1 MKLTKRTK
9 TVLPVRYIAMFFHS
23 LFFLLVPLWLGA
35 IPSSAAAAG
44 STVPAD
50 GLVAFYDLAGNALD
64 SSVNGNDGTLHGCLA
79 TYDRFAQADG
89 ALYLN
94 NSLNDSVELPGAVIS
109 GTTLSVNLWISTD
122 DKGFGLISGANA
134 SRDNEYLLWVDD
146 GGLEI
151 WYHGSAAVSRQSVTD
166 VNDGR
171 WRMVTVV
178 TEPAETRIYLDGQ
191 LVQTAVYTL
200 SSPLDILGL
209 WVGQEQDSLNG
220 GFDLAQTMKGRID
233 DVSIH
238 NRALSQTEITNL
250 YGGYNAGIV
259 IGGVGFPSGITS
271 FADQVV
277 SYSPGPQA
285 IPPYTSPQAAVGAP
299 DYTGTDDGS
308 TYVSLGFAGE
318 LIVRFTDNALTAS
331 GDPANDLWLFEIG
344 NAIEPSNVSISE
356 DGLNWIDLG
365 LVQGATRG
373 VDLDTFISS
382 GVEPGKKYYYVKVV
396 DSNQQMS
403 TSPWGGADI
412 DAVGAIESTANAHW
426 IRAFPTFM
434 LTPGDQVT
442 LRAESSEKSTFTY
455 LWSVTCPELASN
467 PALSS
472 TSARTVQWTV
482 PALPAGIATATCT
495 TSVAVT
501 NSLSATVTTAY
512 THQVVTADNRVD
524 SDTDGL
530 YDHQDNCP
538 LVANSDQADSDLDFV
553 GDICDPDDDN
563 DGVADVID
571 NCPLAANS
579 DQKDTDGNGV
589 GDGCD
594 AVALP
599 FMFMLLDKIDRE

>member
-1 MKLTKRTK
+1 MRVTKRTG
-9 TVLPVRYIAMFFHS
+9 TVHPLRFFTMFSRY
-23 LFFLLVPLWLGA
+23 LFFLLLSLWSGA
-35 IPSSAAAAG
+35 IPSAAVADY
-44 STVPAD
+44 TVPAS
-50 GLVAFYDLAGNALD
+50 GLVAFYDLAGTAVD
-64 SSVNGNDGTLHGCLA
+64 SSLNGNDGTLHGSLT

-94 NSLNDSVELPGAVIS
+94 NSLSDSVELPGAVIS
-109 GTTLSVNLWISTD
+109 GTTMTVNLWISTD

-146 GGLEI
+146 GGLEV
-151 WYHGSAAVSRQSVTD
+151 WYHGSVVVSRQSVTD
-166 VNDGR
+166 INDGR
-171 WRMVTVV
+171 WRMLTVV
-178 TEPAETRIYLDGQ
+178 TEPTETRVYVDSH
-191 LVQTAVYTL
+191 LVQTAVNTL
-200 SSPLDILGL
+200 STPINVLGL
-209 WVGQEQDSLNG
+209 WIGQEQDSLNG
-220 GFDLAQTMKGRID
+220 GFDLAQAMKGRVD

-250 YGGYNAGIV
+250 YGGYNAGVV
-259 IGGVGFPSGITS
+259 IGSVGFPSGVTS

-285 IPPYTSPQAAVGAP
+285 IPPYTDPQAAVGAP

-318 LIVRFTDNALTAS
+318 LIMRFTDNALTAS

-344 NAIEPSNVSISE
+344 AAIEPSNVSISE

-365 LVQGATRG
+365 LVEGATRG
-373 VDLDTFISS
+373 IDIDAFVGS
-382 GVEPGKKYYYVKVV
+382 GVELGKKYYYVKIV
-396 DSNQQMS
+396 DGNYQMS

-412 DAVGAIESTANAHW
+412 DAVGAIESTLNAHW

-442 LRAESSEKSTFTY
+442 LRAESSVPGTYTY
-455 LWSVTCPELASN
+455 LWNVSCTELAGQ

-482 PALPAGIATATCT
+482 PALPAGVDTATCT

-501 NSLSATVTTAY
+501 NSLNATVTPVY

-524 SDTDGL
+524 SDTDGR

-538 LVANSDQADSDLDFV
+538 LVANTGQADSDLDFV
-553 GDICDPDDDN
+553 GDTCDLDDDS
-563 DGVADVID
+563 DGVPDTAD
-571 NCPLAANS
+571 NCPLVANA
-579 DQKDTDGNGV
+579 DQRDTDGDGIGNG
-589 GDGCD
+589 CES
-594 AVALP
+594 ASLP
-599 FMFMLLDKIDRE
+599 FLFLLLGE